1 MNPNTIL
8 QWYTYNRITRKFIH
22 VIRVDRSVYGTVLT
36 IIIINTNHKKRR
48 EKNTHS
54 YIFAT
59 LGDNVSIFKDV
70 RCFWGNLR
78 GYLLPDVLNHILI
91 FFLYFAEYHRYVQ
104 TFRDKT
110 LKILFCMLNLY
121 CQKLVIIKCKK
132 GYVFIICSF
141 SFKCLFCIY
150 RTNSIFN
157 KIDKTICI

>member
-36 IIIINTNHKKRR
+36 IIIINTNHKKQR

-70 RCFWGNLR
+70 RCIWGNLR
-78 GYLLPDVLNHILI
+78 GYLLPDVLYHILI
-91 FFLYFAEYHRYVQ
+91 FFLYFAEYRRYVH

-110 LKILFCMLNLY
+110 LKIWFCMLNLY
-121 CQKLVIIKCKK
+121 CQKPVIIKCKK
-132 GYVFIICSF
+132 VTYSLFADLVLNAYFVFIEQIVF
-141 SFKCLFCIY
+141 
-150 RTNSIFN
+150 FN